1 MKWYLKVLNHYAD
14 FSGRARRTEYWMFL
28 LFNMIFAIVAMLLD
42 NILGLTLGQ
51 LPYGVFYLLY
61 VLAVFIPGIA
71 VVVRRLHDAGQ
82 SGWMILIGLIPLIG
96 AVWLFILMLTDSEPG
111 ENKYGPNPKENLA
124 ENQDIESLDG
134 NFPIEKEKGAGDTV
148 IILCV
153 VWMLLTRF
161 IFSVV
166 PKFIDDFYKIYSAD
180 WFQYVDILVSLIW
193 SLIPLALAFAV
204 KNKSSKTIL
213 FIFGGLYFLYGAYQT
228 IYNFIEY

>member
-1 MKWYLKVLNHYAD
+1 MKWYLKVLNQYAD
-14 FSGRARRTEYWMFL
+14 FSGRARRIEYWMFF
-28 LFNMIFAIVAMLLD
+28 LFNMIFAIVAMILD

-51 LPYGVFYLLY
+51 LPYGVFYLFY
-61 VLAVFIPGIA
+61 VIAVFIPGLA

-82 SGWMILIGLIPLIG
+82 SGWMILIALIPLIG

-111 ENKYGPNPKENLA
+111 ENKYGPNPKEN
-124 ENQDIESLDG
+124 QDAESLDG
-134 NFPIEKEKGAGDTV
+134 NFPEEKEKGVGDTV

-166 PKFIDDFYKIYSAD
+166 PKFIDDFYTIYSAY
-180 WFQYVDILVSLIW
+180 WFQYVDILVSIIW

-204 KNKSSKTIL
+204 KNKSNQTIL

-228 IYNFIEY
+228 IYNFIE